1 MIVYEC
7 FSTGSKTGFIE
18 VIRDAFTIF
27 KIQVEGGIKG
37 RYQFDS
43 IELFRWI
50 CSNNANEKFYTQE
63 INTISKA
70 FNNMILICFID

>member
-43 IELFRWI
+43 IELFKWI
-50 CSNNANEKFYTQE
+50 CSNNANEKLYSR
-63 INTISKA
+63 IG
-70 FNNMILICFID
+70 NNFPIHLKKFQFHS